1 MNTCLAAEA
10 MLVDITISVWLIT
23 PGKESAGTIFTS
35 DHMVY
40 LIEPEGMRGL
50 ESIQDTYLGH
60 DNNFVAR

>member
-1 MNTCLAAEA
+1 
-10 MLVDITISVWLIT
+10 MLVNITISVWLIT

-35 DHMVY
+35 DHMIY

-50 ESIQDTYLGH
+50 KNIQDTYLGH